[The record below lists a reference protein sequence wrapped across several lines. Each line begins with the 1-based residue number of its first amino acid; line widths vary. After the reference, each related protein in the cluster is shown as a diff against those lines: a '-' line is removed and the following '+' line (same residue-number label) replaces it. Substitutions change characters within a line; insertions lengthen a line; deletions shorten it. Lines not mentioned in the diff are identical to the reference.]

1 MKLTTNNLKYFS
13 VISIFVALAYGISQ
27 LQGAIS
33 PLFISLLFGLAL
45 VNTGLW
51 GDGGREAASFAAK
64 RCMRLGV
71 VLLGFQISIDKFIE
85 VGPKGLLAVV
95 IIVAAVFLGL
105 RYAAMKSGSS
115 ESFSTLIAVALQSA
129 EQLQLLR
136 LVQLERVKS
145 EMFHMLWHLLR
156 SVARSQFLLFHHL
169 QISSR

>member
-1 MKLTTNNLKYFS
+1 MKLTTSNLKYFS

-51 GDGGREAASFAAK
+51 GDGGREAANFAAK

-95 IIVAAVFLGL
+95 IIVTAVFLGL
-105 RYAAMKSGSS
+105 RYA
-115 ESFSTLIAVALQSA
+115 
-129 EQLQLLR
+129 
-136 LVQLERVKS
+136 
-145 EMFHMLWHLLR
+145 
-156 SVARSQFLLFHHL
+156 
-169 QISSR
+169 